1 MDDSRGARQ
10 NPATNDMTEDE
21 IGKLSCQWQWISLE
35 SE

>member
-10 NPATNDMTEDE
+10 NPATDITEDE
-21 IGKLSCQWQWISLE
+21 IGKLSGQRQWISLE